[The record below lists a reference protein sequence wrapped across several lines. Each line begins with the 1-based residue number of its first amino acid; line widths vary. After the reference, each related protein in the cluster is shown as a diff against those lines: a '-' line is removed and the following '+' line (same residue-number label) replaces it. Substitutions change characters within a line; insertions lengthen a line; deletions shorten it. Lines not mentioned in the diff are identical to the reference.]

1 MQSLHDSDIINQEL
15 SRGQELANDRV
26 SKFIMII
33 LNRMI
38 RNPLIANQTYQLNQ
52 KKWISQ
58 REEEFYIFRK

>member
-15 SRGQELANDRV
+15 SRGQELADDRF

-33 LNRMI
+33 SNRMI

-52 KKWISQ
+52 KNGLV
-58 REEEFYIFRK
+58 